1 MGRRAK
7 HLSLAQRLSANRESS
22 LKYSR
27 SPQGQSARA
36 ASRRPQ
42 HRRKGGK
49 ASPPP
54 SGTLPE
60 LPPPTERM
68 LELHNEPL
76 PLDAQLF
83 KQALSSPEALDE
95 SDLARWK
102 KEPPF
107 VEDEDTSN
115 PYSSSYLAFNKSLV
129 EVLHGVRLREQNVWD
144 IQLREDVSTK
154 GRGFVIHGL
163 QQEVAEMWKRWERVE
178 QLLDERKYHP
188 YHQSREY
195 AMLEH
200 YIQWLA
206 RTIYHLYY
214 LKFLE

>member
-7 HLSLAQRLSANRESS
+7 HLSLAQQLSANRERS

-27 SPQGQSARA
+27 SPQGKSARA

-42 HRRKGGK
+42 HRRKGGQH
-49 ASPPP
+49 SPPP

-68 LELHNEPL
+68 LELCNEPL
-76 PLDAQLF
+76 PVGAQLF
-83 KQALSSPEALDE
+83 KQALSSPDALDE

-107 VEDEDTSN
+107 VEDEDTTD
-115 PYSSSYLAFNKSLV
+115 PYSSSYMAFNKSLV
-129 EVLHGVRLREQNVWD
+129 EVLHGVRLREQNARD

-154 GRGFVIHGL
+154 GRGVVIHEL
-163 QQEVAEMWKRWERVE
+163 QQEVAEMWNHWERVE
-178 QLLDERKYHP
+178 RLLGERKYHP
-188 YHQSREY
+188 YHQSREH

-200 YIQWLA
+200 YLQWLA